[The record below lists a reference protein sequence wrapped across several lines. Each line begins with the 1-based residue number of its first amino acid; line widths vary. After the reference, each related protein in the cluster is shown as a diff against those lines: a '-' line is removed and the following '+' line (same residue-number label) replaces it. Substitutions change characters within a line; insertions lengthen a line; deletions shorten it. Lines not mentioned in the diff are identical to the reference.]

1 MTNKLDYNTQRK
13 QLVLPEYGR
22 HIQKMVQYVMQ
33 IEDREKR
40 NEQVMAVITVMGN
53 LNPYLRDVH
62 EFKHKLWDH
71 VQLISD
77 FEINIDS
84 PYPLP
89 SRESFQE
96 KPKPI
101 PYSTTPIKVM
111 HYGRNIENMLKAIAE
126 REEGAEK
133 QAMIATV
140 AYYMKKQ
147 YIAWNKESVNDEL
160 IFRDIKE
167 LSGGRINIDTTTKI
181 VDLQNEI
188 YFQHNQTSTDISKG
202 NSNGNHENN
211 NNHSRKKNNHK
222 TNSNT
227 KKKKHKKNS
236 NKQ

>member
-13 QLVLPEYGR
+13 KLVLPEYGR
-22 HIQKMVQYVMQ
+22 HIQKMVQYVVQ

-40 NEQVMAVITVMGN
+40 NEQVMALITVMGN

-77 FEINIDS
+77 FEINIDA
-84 PYPLP
+84 PYPLT

-96 KPKPI
+96 KPKPV

-111 HYGRNIENMLKAIAE
+111 HYGRNIENMLKAVAD
-126 REEGAEK
+126 REEGEEK

-147 YIAWNKESVNDEL
+147 YVAWNKESVSDDL

-167 LSGGRINIDTTTKI
+167 LSGGRINIDPTTKI
-181 VDLQNEI
+181 ADLQNEI
-188 YFQHNQTSTDISKG
+188 YFQHNQTSTGIAKG
-202 NSNGNHENN
+202 NSNDNNENN
-211 NNHSRKKNNHK
+211 NSHSHKTSRK
-222 TNSNT
+222 TTGNT

-236 NKQ
+236 NKK